1 MKRYVLYAM
10 AVLLIAIVA
19 FLGYLS
25 FLLPNVG
32 PAPDMQ
38 VEITPER
45 VARGE
50 YLANHVMLCMDCH
63 ARRDFS
69 IYAGPPIPGTEGAGG
84 EAFDQTMG
92 FPGAFYSRNI
102 TPVGVGDWTDGELFR
117 AITTGVSRDGSALFP
132 VMPYINYGQLDE
144 EDIKSV
150 IAYLRQLKPIESA
163 NIPSKP
169 DFPINFI
176 INTMPQKASLTK
188 RPDPSDQL
196 AYGKY
201 IITAAACAECHT
213 NQKDGKIIGEP
224 YAGGFEFLFPDGTII
239 RSSNIT
245 PHETGLGTWS
255 KEQFVQRF
263 TMHTD
268 STYVPPKIG
277 PEDFQTVMPWL
288 MYAHMKVED
297 LEAIY
302 AYLKTVTPVENIVE
316 KATFP
321 EG

>member
-10 AVLLIAIVA
+10 AIILIAIVA

-32 PAPDMQ
+32 SAPDMQ

-102 TPVGVGDWTDGELFR
+102 TPAGVGDWTDGELFR

-132 VMPYINYGQLDE
+132 VMPYIN
-144 EDIKSV
+144 
-150 IAYLRQLKPIESA
+150 
-163 NIPSKP
+163 
-169 DFPINFI
+169 
-176 INTMPQKASLTK
+176 SLA
-188 RPDPSDQL
+188 DL
-196 AYGKY
+196 
-201 IITAAACAECHT
+201 
-213 NQKDGKIIGEP
+213 IGLN
-224 YAGGFEFLFPDGTII
+224 G
-239 RSSNIT
+239 
-245 PHETGLGTWS
+245 
-255 KEQFVQRF
+255 
-263 TMHTD
+263 
-268 STYVPPKIG
+268 
-277 PEDFQTVMPWL
+277 
-288 MYAHMKVED
+288 
-297 LEAIY
+297 
-302 AYLKTVTPVENIVE
+302 
-316 KATFP
+316 
-321 EG
+321 